1 MIINKDIAKA
11 IKKEEEYL
19 YHKVELLDNTANI
32 YEYLA
37 EAGYD
42 DINEF
47 RNDAQEYY
55 LHSQNMTLERVY
67 ITEESLNEWVT
78 LSMSNTRLF
87 RSSDIEDP
95 SLDTVAIV
103 GKDFNEHDKFIKEGV
118 HPVVFNYM
126 RGCIITG
133 IEDFNFCLCLPK
145 KNWLNLD
152 KFILN
157 KLKKFISNK
166 NNNVV
171 IDANDILINDKKV
184 VGLAMIDNNEMS
196 CVICHIS
203 LTDYNDIIYK
213 LCPPHNEKHPGFIN
227 NITKKEFEEEV
238 QSWLQEQ

>member
-1 MIINKDIAKA
+1 MIITKDIAKA

-67 ITEESLNEWVT
+67 ITEESLNEWVN

-95 SLDTVAIV
+95 SLDTVGIV
-103 GKDFNEHDKFIKEGV
+103 
-118 HPVVFNYM
+118 
-126 RGCIITG
+126 
-133 IEDFNFCLCLPK
+133 
-145 KNWLNLD
+145 
-152 KFILN
+152 
-157 KLKKFISNK
+157 
-166 NNNVV
+166 
-171 IDANDILINDKKV
+171 
-184 VGLAMIDNNEMS
+184 
-196 CVICHIS
+196 
-203 LTDYNDIIYK
+203 
-213 LCPPHNEKHPGFIN
+213 
-227 NITKKEFEEEV
+227 
-238 QSWLQEQ
+238 

>member
-1 MIINKDIAKA
+1 MIITKDIAKA

-133 IEDFNFCLCLPK
+133 IEDEFWYTDIFIPWSDFSLPDNFSFETLEGKEWQFTCNRIDVTGMELAKEKSLKSGAKLKGTPK
-145 KNWLNLD
+145 KINPGLQC
-152 KFILN
+152 
-157 KLKKFISNK
+157 
-166 NNNVV
+166 
-171 IDANDILINDKKV
+171 LIE
-184 VGLAMIDNNEMS
+184 G
-196 CVICHIS
+196 
-203 LTDYNDIIYK
+203 TDYPSFHQSRFFAVGKFQKYDK
-213 LCPPHNEKHPGFIN
+213 LIKDNE
-227 NITKKEFEEEV
+227 
-238 QSWLQEQ
+238 

>member
-1 MIINKDIAKA
+1 MIITKDIAKA

-95 SLDTVAIV
+95 SLDTVAI
-103 GKDFNEHDKFIKEGV
+103 DTPASFATSFIEV
-118 HPVVFNYM
+118 A
-126 RGCIITG
+126 
-133 IEDFNFCLCLPK
+133 
-145 KNWLNLD
+145 
-152 KFILN
+152 ILYP
-157 KLKKFISNK
+157 S
-166 NNNVV
+166 
-171 IDANDILINDKKV
+171 
-184 VGLAMIDNNEMS
+184 
-196 CVICHIS
+196 
-203 LTDYNDIIYK
+203 Y
-213 LCPPHNEKHPGFIN
+213 
-227 NITKKEFEEEV
+227 
-238 QSWLQEQ
+238 

>member
-1 MIINKDIAKA
+1 MIINKDISKA

-67 ITEESLNEWVT
+67 ITEESLNEWVN

-157 KLKKFISNK
+157 KLTKFIIKPIKSNPEK
-166 NNNVV
+166 LNK
-171 IDANDILINDKKV
+171 AYK
-184 VGLAMIDNNEMS
+184 DNQYLVNQ
-196 CVICHIS
+196 
-203 LTDYNDIIYK
+203 LN
-213 LCPPHNEKHPGFIN
+213 GIN
-227 NITKKEFEEEV
+227 NTFTRLNYLFKVLENSQHFNSDFIIKCADEIENTITVPEEIDTKDTEKN
-238 QSWLQEQ
+238 

>member
-32 YEYLA
+32 YEYLI

-95 SLDTVAIV
+95 SLDIVAIV

-118 HPVVFNYM
+118 HPVVFHYL
-126 RGCIITG
+126 RGSIITG
-133 IEDFNFCLCLPK
+133 IEDLNFCFCIHK
-145 KNWLNLD
+145 KN
-152 KFILN
+152 
-157 KLKKFISNK
+157 
-166 NNNVV
+166 
-171 IDANDILINDKKV
+171 
-184 VGLAMIDNNEMS
+184 
-196 CVICHIS
+196 
-203 LTDYNDIIYK
+203 
-213 LCPPHNEKHPGFIN
+213 
-227 NITKKEFEEEV
+227 
-238 QSWLQEQ
+238 